1 MWHLSKI
8 AKRLAI
14 YFGSVLVLFA
24 IVLGVVFYQQ
34 YKTQTISLKEEEMK
48 ATSLRMAEVVSDNLD
63 ALEFYHGSAI
73 ANSRLA
79 AYLDNVAPESVW
91 LVDMNRNLSFNP
103 DAFEKKSGRSLRE
116 RANLPTN
123 MREAYDRL
131 PKVVKDKVE
140 RCFQQGQGFVLRE
153 YSQRWRDTVITVGA
167 PVLDRFGRVRAT
179 VLLHSPVNGLHQA
192 VYRVLEVLAW
202 SIAIA
207 FVLGIVAS
215 ALWARHFTEPL
226 AKMEQIAN
234 ELGEENYS
242 ARCNI
247 QQNDEVGSLA
257 NTMDTLA
264 ERLSAAQEQRQR
276 LEKMR
281 RQFISNI
288 THELR
293 TPLTVVLASLEALK
307 MGVITEPQEVQEC
320 YDGMYKEGVFAKEM
334 ITDLL
339 ELSKLQNPDFPL
351 EKQDVNF
358 VGIAKEAVASA
369 EKLTREKGLTIVE
382 DYDVEEL
389 TLSGDWRRLKQM
401 LMVFF
406 TNAIK
411 FSDTNQKIEV
421 MLKNRN
427 LTITDH
433 GCGMNEE
440 MAAHAFESFYTS
452 HDERNKEGSGLGL
465 AIARGIADRHGLA
478 LTLTSAEGIGT
489 TVRVV
494 L

>member
-24 IVLGVVFYQQ
+24 IVIGVAFYQQ
-34 YKTQTISLKEEEMK
+34 FKAQTIKLKEEEMK
-48 ATSLRMAEVVSDNLD
+48 STSLRMAEVVSDNLD
-63 ALEFYHGSAI
+63 VLEFYHGTAI

-91 LVDMNRNLSFNP
+91 LVDVHRNLSFNP
-103 DAFEKKSGRSLRE
+103 DAFEKKRGRPLRE
-116 RANLPTN
+116 RANMPTN
-123 MREAYDRL
+123 MREAYNLL
-131 PKVVKDKVE
+131 PKNVKEKVE
-140 RCFQQGQGFVLRE
+140 ECFQGRPFVLQE

-167 PVLDRFGRVRAT
+167 PVLDRMGRVRA
-179 VLLHSPVNGLHQA
+179 VVMLHSPVDGMRQA
-192 VYRVLEVLAW
+192 VYKSLEILAL

-207 FVLGIVAS
+207 FILGLIVS
-215 ALWARHFTEPL
+215 ALWARHFTMPL
-226 AKMEQIAN
+226 AKMEGIAN
-234 ELGEENYS
+234 ELGNENYA

-247 QQNDEVGSLA
+247 QQQDEVGSLA
-257 NTMDTLA
+257 NTLDTLA
-264 ERLSAAQEQRQR
+264 ERLDRAKEQREH

-307 MGVITEPQEVQEC
+307 MGVITEPKEVQDC
-320 YDGMYKEGVFAKEM
+320 YDGMYKEGVFAKDM
-334 ITDLL
+334 IADLL

-358 VGIAKEAVASA
+358 VDIVRDAVGAA
-369 EKLTREKGLTIVE
+369 GKLAREKQITIKE

-389 TLSGDWRRLKQM
+389 RLAGDARRLKQM

-411 FSDTNQKIEV
+411 FSDAGQTIEV
-421 MLKNRN
+421 NLLSRN

-465 AIARGIADRHGLA
+465 AIARGIGDRHGLGI
-478 LTLTSAEGIGT
+478 TLTSAEGIGT
-489 TVRVV
+489 TIRVV